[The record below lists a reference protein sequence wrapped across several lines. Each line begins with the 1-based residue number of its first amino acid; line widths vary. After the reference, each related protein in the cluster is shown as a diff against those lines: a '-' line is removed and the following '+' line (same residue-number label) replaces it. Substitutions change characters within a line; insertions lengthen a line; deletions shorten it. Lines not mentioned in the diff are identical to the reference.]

1 MGNQNSSNLR
11 GEKSMGRRIEDLS
24 RRELLKLFGIG
35 VGTVIADAAA
45 WPRNAQAQSKKIT
58 PRGTARNVIFIQNCG
73 AMSQN
78 ETWDFK
84 ETKWTAK
91 DLDIQK
97 VSSDLL
103 ISKTLFPQYERWAPK
118 AAMVRTLWENS
129 LVHFTGMYH
138 SQAGRAFNPAIIR
151 EVPAFG
157 SVVAYELD
165 KERKPSDT
173 FPTFMSVDL
182 WNTRCPQIGSG
193 MLPPK
198 FAGLD
203 LNTSTVFDSFA
214 GADAKAEVD
223 LARRWE
229 VLNRMSEVAP
239 SGSGDTLGGK
249 ADEYGAHYQYAFKI
263 LMDPRFKKVL
273 NVTDEEKQRY
283 GVDKDKGT
291 CKLGLAML
299 LARNI
304 LASDAGTR
312 FMWVS
317 NAYNGNNGAA
327 DNHDQIY
334 GRGSLAPRG
343 FLLPI
348 YDSAP
353 RLDAALGSL
362 IEDLSK
368 MPGKEPGKTMLD
380 ETLVVVGHEFGR
392 TPDMNLNFGRD
403 HWGPAYTDVFIGGG
417 VKPGRIIGKTE
428 GGKSIDHGWAFKQ
441 QPMKDHVT
449 ATIYSVLG
457 IDYGK
462 KIPDTPSG
470 RAYEYQQTAPLGGPS
485 FIPLTEINE
494 LFV

>member
-1 MGNQNSSNLR
+1 MRKIS
-11 GEKSMGRRIEDLS
+11 DLS
-24 RRELLKLFGIG
+24 RRELLKLFGIS
-35 VGTVIADAAA
+35 VGAGMMNPVV
-45 WPRNAQAQSKKIT
+45 WPRNVQAQSKKVT
-58 PRGTARNVIFIQNCG
+58 PRKTARNVIYIQNCG
-73 AMSQN
+73 AMSQH
-78 ETWDFK
+78 ETLDFK
-84 ETKWTAK
+84 ETKYTAP

-97 VSSDLL
+97 VNSDFL
-103 ISKTLFPQYERWAPK
+103 ISKTLFPNYERWAPR
-118 AAMVRTLWENS
+118 AGLVRSVWENS
-129 LVHFTGMYH
+129 LVHFTGQYH
-138 SQAGRAFNPAIIR
+138 SQAGRAFNPAIVR
-151 EVPAFG
+151 EIPALG
-157 SVVAYELD
+157 SLIAMELD
-165 KERKPSDT
+165 RERKQSDT
-173 FPTFMSVDL
+173 FPTYMSVDL
-182 WNTRCPQIGSG
+182 WNARCPSIGSG
-193 MLPPK
+193 MLHPR

-214 GADAKAEVD
+214 GSEAITDAD
-223 LARRWE
+223 LTRRWE
-229 VLNRMSEVAP
+229 VLNRISEVSP
-239 SGSGDTLGGK
+239 TGSGAPIGGK

-263 LMDPRFKKVL
+263 LTDPRFKKVL
-273 NVTDEEKQRY
+273 NISDEDKVRY
-283 GVDKDKGT
+283 GVKNDTGL
-291 CKLGLAML
+291 CKLGLGLL

-304 LASDAGTR
+304 LASDAGAR
-312 FMWVS
+312 VVWVA
-317 NAYNGNNGAA
+317 NAYNGNNGPA
-327 DNHDQIY
+327 DNHDNIY
-334 GRGSLAPRG
+334 GRGALAPKG

-353 RLDAALGSL
+353 RLDAALGGL

-417 VKPGRIIGKTE
+417 AKPGRIIGKTE
-428 GGKSIDHGWAFKQ
+428 GGKSIDHGWAYKQ

-449 ATIYSVLG
+449 ATIYSVMG
-457 IDYGK
+457 IDYSK